1 MKRPLAILIILYL
14 TACVCLMVGMEAWK
28 VCRSERRKAHGMRRM

>member
-28 VCRSERRKAHGMRRM
+28 VCRSEWRKAHGMRRM

>member
-14 TACVCLMVGMEAWK
+14 TACVCLMVGVEVW
-28 VCRSERRKAHGMRRM
+28 RYWRRRDG